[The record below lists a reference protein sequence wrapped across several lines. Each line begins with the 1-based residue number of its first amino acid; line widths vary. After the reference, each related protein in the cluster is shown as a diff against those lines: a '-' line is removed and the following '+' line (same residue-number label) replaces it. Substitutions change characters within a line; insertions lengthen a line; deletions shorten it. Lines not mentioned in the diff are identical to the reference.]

1 MIGGEIGLHELL
13 RRFDVMRVVIAQ
25 DDIGGTTTT
34 EQKVNTRPVRAKVS
48 QPAGVEQLEAQ
59 QAGASFSVI
68 VHFKPNADIR
78 RGDRLV
84 ALDDGDSL
92 RVKSTIMPS
101 EPVYLRADCEQ
112 IQSEGGTP

>member
-1 MIGGEIGLHELL
+1 MIGGEIGLHELN
-13 RRFDVMRVVIAQ
+13 RRFKVMRPVTVS
-25 DDIGGTTTT
+25 DDIGGST
-34 EQKVNTRPVRAKVS
+34 VNEVQVGRPIRVKVS

-68 VHFKPNADIR
+68 VHAKPNADIR
-78 RGDRLV
+78 RGDHLV
-84 ALDDGDSL
+84 ALDDGDDL
-92 RVKSTIMPS
+92 RVKSTVMPS